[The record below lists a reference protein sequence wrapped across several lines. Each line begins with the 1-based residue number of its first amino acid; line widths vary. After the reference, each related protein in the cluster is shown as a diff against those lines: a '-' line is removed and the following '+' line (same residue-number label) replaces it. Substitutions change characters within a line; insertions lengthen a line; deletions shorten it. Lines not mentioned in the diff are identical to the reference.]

1 MGLRTIGLISTLAIG
16 LLAGPLPV
24 DAQQVGKMPKV
35 GFLSP
40 YSAAAHLDRVQAFR
54 QGLRDLGYVEGQ
66 NVIVEYRYERK
77 FQVEIIVWKKN

>member
-1 MGLRTIGLISTLAIG
+1 MRLRTIGLISTLVIG

-54 QGLRDLGYVEGQ
+54 
-66 NVIVEYRYERK
+66 
-77 FQVEIIVWKKN
+77 